1 MLVRGPW
8 PARVRAAFE
17 PTAAPEVSQFRAL
30 VLPTNPMNA
39 HRLTLATLASL
50 CALVAALALSAAQ
63 ALATSEWRQVS
74 SFGSGI
80 LSEPYGV
87 AVDQADGD
95 VFVANH
101 GNVQSFIPVNRST
114 PSAGYT
120 TGTPLAGPFQ
130 NAVSVA
136 VDGSSGMSSGEVYV
150 VDAPAKT
157 VYKYIGPGK
166 AKEGEP
172 GVPAQIGA
180 GASPLALARAAAVAV
195 DPANGD
201 IYVSDSTN
209 GVIDIYEPS
218 GAFLTQFATGSEPGG
233 LAFDGSGSDLYVYAE
248 GAGRVEEYD
257 ASGQP
262 VDQTA
267 GPHEGEN
274 IVDDSETPLAMSV
287 NPVTDDV
294 YVFQREDQTVAAFAS
309 TGAPLTPA
317 GFSTGFYY
325 ALGLGVDGST
335 GAVDVSNLFSGTV
348 EVFEEVIPPAVSTGT
363 ASHVSE
369 TSATLEGTV
378 DPEGAA
384 VSSCEFEYGRSTA
397 YGDSAPCVPSTASI
411 GSGTEPVPVHAE
423 VSGLEPRAIYHFRLV
438 AGNASTASQGAD
450 QTFGPPIVE
459 GESFSEVYVTSAWL
473 SAQVNTEGRAGDYWF
488 EYGTSTTYGTS
499 SPHES
504 IPAGGGSVEAA
515 AHLSGLETGATYHA
529 RVVVADP
536 DGTTQ
541 GADFTLITYSPSAYS
556 LPDGRVLEMV
566 TPVDNEDANVY
577 ELSQEAR
584 SDAIQ
589 TERPYQAAAD
599 GDAVAYV
606 GDPTSGGNGSSGGG
620 GGNEYLATRTP
631 GGGWSQSDIE
641 PLGYNEAVYQAFSS
655 NLSIGILTSSKE
667 PTLSPE
673 APGHNCAVLY
683 SHTSVDDSYHPF
695 FTTKPLNRTC
705 GEFDSPRFG
714 GGTPRVLT
722 FAGGNSGTGAVP
734 EFTHLPFEANASLT
748 KLAEEDPPSNEQNDL
763 YDSVNGQLSL
773 VNVLPD
779 GKADPYATF
788 GSAPR
793 PDSGESPD
801 FSDVI
806 SADGSRI
813 FWTDLNT
820 GDLYVRENDTS
831 PEARTVQVSAGA
843 AQFWTATSDGR
854 YAYYTE
860 GEELYRFDVES
871 ETREQLAGAGAGV
884 EGVIGAGEDGS
895 YLYFVAGG
903 QLAEGAAAG
912 QPNLYLL
919 HEGKT
924 KFIATLAQHDDESSG
939 GSQGLFI
946 GDWNPDL
953 GLRTSEVTPD
963 GQSVTF
969 MSNRSLTG
977 YVANGAYGPLE
988 EVFVYDAD
996 INQLFCASC
1005 TPSGESPP
1013 FTQTGRAAYL
1023 PVSKSATYMPRRIS
1037 ADGSR
1042 VFFDS
1047 NEPLV
1052 PQDTN
1057 GQQDVYEWERDGA
1070 GGCEQANGCVYL
1082 LSGGTSTDA
1091 SVFVDAS
1098 VDGDDVFILSRAQ
1111 LAPEDQ
1117 NDNFNLFD
1125 AHAEGVQPSTPAAC
1139 SGTGCQGVP
1148 PAPPIFATPSSV
1160 TFNGIGNFPPP
1171 PARKVVEGKSKRLT
1185 KAQKLAKALR
1195 ACHTK
1200 RGGSQRRRCDARAR
1214 ARYASAAR
1222 AKRKIGGRR

>member
-1 MLVRGPW
+1 MIA
-8 PARVRAAFE
+8 ARRM
-17 PTAAPEVSQFRAL
+17 
-30 VLPTNPMNA
+30 VLA
-39 HRLTLATLASL
+39 VG
-50 CALVAALALSAAQ
+50 CALAGGFFCVTAP

-80 LSEPYGV
+80 LSEPIGV
-87 AVDQADGD
+87 AVDQSDGN

-101 GNVQSFIPVNRST
+101 GSVESFTPVNRST

-120 TGTPLAGPFQ
+120 TGTPLAGSFK

-136 VDGSSGMSSGEVYV
+136 VDGSNGSSGGEVYV
-150 VDAPAKT
+150 ADAPAKT
-157 VYKYIGPGK
+157 VYKFIGPRK
-166 AKEGEP
+166 ANEGQP
-172 GVPAQIGA
+172 GTPAQIGA
-180 GASPLALARAAAVAV
+180 GASPLALGRAGAVAV

-201 IYVSDSTN
+201 IYVADSVN
-209 GVIDIYEPS
+209 GVVDVYEPS
-218 GAFLTQFATGSEPGG
+218 GAFLTQFATGSEPDG
-233 LAFDGSGSDLYVYAE
+233 LAFDGSGSGLYVYAE
-248 GAGRVEEYD
+248 GAARVEEYD
-257 ASGQP
+257 ASGHP

-274 IVDDSETPLAMSV
+274 VVDESDYPLAV
-287 NPVTDDV
+287 AVDPVTEDV

-325 ALGLGVDGST
+325 AFGLGVDGLT
-335 GAVDVSNLFSGTV
+335 GAVYASNLFSSTV
-348 EVFEEVIPPAVSTGT
+348 EVFEEVTPPAVGTGVAT
-363 ASHVSE
+363 HVSE

-384 VSSCEFEYGRSTA
+384 VSSCEFEYGTSTS
-397 YGDSAPCVPSTASI
+397 YGHSALCVPSAASI
-411 GSGTEPVPVHAE
+411 GSGTEPVPVQAE
-423 VSGLEPRAIYHFRLV
+423 VSGLEPHTIYHFRLV
-438 AGNASTASQGAD
+438 AGNAAAASEGAD

-473 SAQVNTEGRAGDYWF
+473 SAQVNTEGRAGSYWF
-488 EYGTSTTYGTS
+488 EYGTSAAYGAS

-504 IPAGGGSVEAA
+504 IPAGGGSIEAA
-515 AHLSGLETGATYHA
+515 AHLSGLEAGATYHA
-529 RVVVADP
+529 RVVVTDP

-541 GADFTLITYSPSAYS
+541 GADFMLITFSSSAYG
-556 LPDGRVLEMV
+556 LPDGRVFEMV

-620 GGNEYLATRTP
+620 GGNEYLATRAP
-631 GGGWSQSDIE
+631 GGGWTQSDIE
-641 PLGYNEAVYQAFSS
+641 PLGYGNAVYQAFSS
-655 NLSIGILTSSKE
+655 NFSIGILTSGEE
-667 PTLSPE
+667 PTLSPD
-673 APGHNCAVLY
+673 APGNYCTVLY
-683 SHTSVDDSYHPF
+683 SRTSADGDYHPF
-695 FTTKPLNRTC
+695 FTTTPPNRTC
-705 GEFDSPRFG
+705 GEFDSQRFG
-714 GGTPRVLT
+714 GGSARTLA
-722 FAGGNSGTGAVP
+722 FAGGNAGTSAVP
-734 EFTHLPFEANASLT
+734 EFTHLLFEANDSLT
-748 KLAEEDPPSNEQNDL
+748 KLAEEDPPSSEQNDL
-763 YDSVNGQLSL
+763 YDSVDGQLSL

-801 FSDVI
+801 FSNVI

-820 GDLYVRENDTS
+820 GDLYVRESDTS
-831 PEARTVQVSAGA
+831 PAAGTVPVSAGA
-843 AQFWTATSDGR
+843 AQFWTATPDGR

-871 ETREQLAGAGAGV
+871 EAREQLAGAGAGV
-884 EGVIGAGEDGS
+884 EGVIGVGEDGS

-903 QLAEGAAAG
+903 QLAEGATAG

-924 KFIATLAQHDDESSG
+924 KFIATLAREDNDSSG
-939 GSQGLFI
+939 GTQGLFI

-953 GLRTSEVTPD
+953 GLRTSEVAAD
-963 GQSVTF
+963 GHSVTF

-977 YVANGAYGPLE
+977 YVADGIYGPME

-996 INQLFCASC
+996 TNKVFCASC
-1005 TPSGESPP
+1005 APSGESAP
-1013 FTQTGRAAYL
+1013 FTHTPRAAYL
-1023 PVSKSATYMPRRIS
+1023 PVSRSATYMPRWIS

-1057 GQQDVYEWERDGA
+1057 GQQDAYEWERDGA

-1091 SVFVDAS
+1091 SGFVDAS
-1098 VDGDDVFILSRAQ
+1098 VNGDDVFILSRAQ

-1125 AHAEGVQPSTPAAC
+1125 ARAEGVQPPAPLAC

-1160 TFNGIGNFPPP
+1160 TFNGVGNFPLP
-1171 PARKVVEGKSKRLT
+1171 PAGTVVEARSKRLT
-1185 KAQKLAKALR
+1185 RAQKLAKALR
-1195 ACHTK
+1195 ACHAK
-1200 RGGSQRRRCDARAR
+1200 RGRSSRARCEARAR
-1214 ARYASAAR
+1214 KRYASVAR
-1222 AKRKIGGRR
+1222 ANKGKTGGHR